1 MNDAQ
6 FVAILVGIWT
16 IIALITFWGSI
27 IIREIRKGNER
38 KDRP

>member
-1 MNDAQ
+1 MNEDQ
-6 FVAILVGIWT
+6 FVAILVGI
-16 IIALITFWGSI
+16 IALITFWGLI